1 MKRTIFRFASW
12 PISMKIPLVVAIL
25 MIAIGS
31 LVTERVLAKLSEIQN
46 QNLKELSGAYLDGLS
61 SLVLPHILR
70 KDIWEVFDAVE
81 RSKTQYENIHIV
93 STIVASPEDYVI
105 AASDPA
111 SFPTGSRILPDHL
124 NTATP
129 ESALEIQTERSE
141 VRVFRNV
148 VFQERIIG
156 KLLVT
161 LDVSRLRAERNKI
174 RLALIGSNAA
184 FTFLLAVF
192 GYLLT
197 RRMTRPMQVLAEHL
211 DQSEGGRFEEITR
224 SEFRSTSKEASALF
238 DSFNSMVR
246 AMNERDLLAVNLY
259 EEEKLAD
266 LGKLAAA
273 MAHEINNPLGGML
286 NTLETLKRHGGNY
299 DVQKKSLGLLER
311 GLRSIGDVVQTSL
324 LAYRSRSVK
333 RNLSDKDFADLRH
346 LLHPEIRRRAQKLD
360 WRMGWSGE
368 IPLDGAS
375 VRQICL
381 NLLLNASAAAGRD
394 GRIVFRSDVTGDEL
408 RITVENDGE
417 EILDALLH
425 SMNNNSPDSFS
436 PKNADGIGLWVI
448 CRLVKE
454 MNGDIQA
461 TSSNSWT
468 VVSVSFPFELGTAKN
483 AA

>member
-1 MKRTIFRFASW
+1 M
-12 PISMKIPLVVAIL
+12 
-25 MIAIGS
+25 
-31 LVTERVLAKLSEIQN
+31 
-46 QNLKELSGAYLDGLS
+46 
-61 SLVLPHILR
+61 
-70 KDIWEVFDAVE
+70 
-81 RSKTQYENIHIV
+81 
-93 STIVASPEDYVI
+93 
-105 AASDPA
+105 
-111 SFPTGSRILPDHL
+111 
-124 NTATP
+124 
-129 ESALEIQTERSE
+129 
-141 VRVFRNV
+141 
-148 VFQERIIG
+148 
-156 KLLVT
+156 
-161 LDVSRLRAERNKI
+161 DVSRLRAERDRI
-174 RLALIGSNAA
+174 RLALIGSNTA

-211 DQSEGGRFEEITR
+211 DQSKGGRFEEITR

-246 AMNERDLLAVNLY
+246 AMNERDLLAANLY

-286 NTLETLKRHGGNY
+286 NTLETLKRHGRNQE
-299 DVQKKSLGLLER
+299 VQKKSLGLLER

-333 RNLSDKDFADLRH
+333 RNLSEKDFADLRH

-368 IPLDGAS
+368 IPLDGAN
-375 VRQICL
+375 VRQVGL
-381 NLLLNASAAAGRD
+381 NLLLNASAAAGRA
-394 GRIVFRSDVTGDEL
+394 GRIVFRSEVSGDEL

-454 MNGDIQA
+454 MNGNIQA
-461 TSSNSWT
+461 TSSNAWT
-468 VVSVSFPFELGTAKN
+468 VVSVNFPFELGTAKD